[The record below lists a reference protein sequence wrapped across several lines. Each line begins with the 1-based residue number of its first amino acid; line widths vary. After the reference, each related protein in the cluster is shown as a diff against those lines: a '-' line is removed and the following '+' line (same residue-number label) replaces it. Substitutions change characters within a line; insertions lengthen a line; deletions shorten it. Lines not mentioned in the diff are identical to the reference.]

1 MSPEENTVVKMLEQ
15 KLDLLHDE
23 TKGQLDRIETQVR
36 NTNGRVTKL
45 ELREATEEA
54 IQSEHRRMSRQWED
68 SEDERNRKREIWT
81 GIIPTV
87 LASVVSG
94 VIVAAAVLLF

>member
-1 MSPEENTVVKMLEQ
+1 MVKMLEQ

-45 ELREATEEA
+45 EIREATEDA
-54 IQSEHRRMSRQWED
+54 TQSEHRRMSRQWKETED
-68 SEDERNRKREIWT
+68 HRNRKREVWT
-81 GIIPTV
+81 GIVPTV

>member
-23 TKGQLDRIETQVR
+23 TKGQLDRIEIQVR
-36 NTNGRVTKL
+36 ATNGRVTKL

-54 IQSEHRRMSRQWED
+54 IQAEHRRMNRQWKEAED
-68 SEDERNRKREIWT
+68 DRHRKKEVWT
-81 GIIPTV
+81 GIAPTV
-87 LASVVSG
+87 IASVMSG

>member
-15 KLDLLHDE
+15 KLDLLHEE
-23 TKGQLDRIETQVR
+23 TKGQLDRIEIQVR
-36 NTNGRVTKL
+36 STNGRVTKL

-54 IQSEHRRMSRQWED
+54 IQAEHRRMNRQWKETED
-68 SEDERNRKREIWT
+68 DRNRKKEVWT
-81 GIIPTV
+81 GIVPTV
-87 LASVVSG
+87 IASVVSG